1 MKKMNE
7 YRKVRFAKTNSY
19 NLKICL
25 GLPLPTRKGES
36 IYIFLSTSFF
46 LNYIASH
53 IQDLEP
59 NLKN

>member
-36 IYIFLSTSFF
+36 IYIFSLHLSFSIILPPISKI
-46 LNYIASH
+46 LNLI
-53 IQDLEP
+53 
-59 NLKN
+59 